1 MDGITIRTETFSLD
15 RKLKYIE
22 MHPKGDT
29 YLVIFIKILLIARDM
44 NDHGF
49 IRFLCK
55 KSEEIQLLSEAV
67 GKAKKDVSAA
77 LKLFEECDLVER
89 ENGVIRLKSWEKYT
103 AETEIERER
112 RKTRERVARHRE
124 RKKQE
129 EFATECN
136 VTEDEKALH
145 CNVTPPAPS
154 SPSSS
159 PPLLSPPLPSPNNPI
174 YYPPYNPPHNTTHI
188 SHTPF
193 HSFIHSCASA
203 REGTDEIEDVETVLL
218 RHYPPETVHEADAVQ
233 RKKMFRHIKERM
245 QLKDVCDGVV
255 FMSDNQ
261 MDVLYDMCSIDEVN
275 RYIRK
280 VADVELSGKHYKAK
294 NHFQAVLEMIEEDRR
309 I

>member
-77 LKLFEECDLVER
+77 LKLFEECDLIER
-89 ENGVIRLKSWEKYT
+89 ESGLIRIKSFGKYT
-103 AETEIERER
+103 AEDEIERER

-129 EFATECN
+129 KFETECN
-136 VTEDEKALH
+136 VTESKKALQ
-145 CNVTPPAPS
+145 CNVTPPAPP

-159 PPLLSPPLPSPNNPI
+159 LPLVSPSLPSPNNPI
-174 YYPPYNPPHNTTHI
+174 YYSPYNPPHNI
-188 SHTPF
+188 SHILHNPI
-193 HSFIHSCASA
+193 HSLVQSCASA
-203 REGTDEIEDVETVLL
+203 REGTDGTMDMEKVLL
-218 RHYPPETVHEADAVQ
+218 EYYPPETVAGADAAK
-233 RKKMFRHIKERM
+233 RKQMMRLINERM

-255 FMSDNQ
+255 FMSDIQ
-261 MDVLYDMCSIDEVN
+261 MDALYDICSMDEIT
-275 RYIRK
+275 RYIRI
-280 VADVELSGKHYKAK
+280 VADAELSGKHYKAK
-294 NHFQAVLEMIEEDRR
+294 THFQAVLEMIEEDRK